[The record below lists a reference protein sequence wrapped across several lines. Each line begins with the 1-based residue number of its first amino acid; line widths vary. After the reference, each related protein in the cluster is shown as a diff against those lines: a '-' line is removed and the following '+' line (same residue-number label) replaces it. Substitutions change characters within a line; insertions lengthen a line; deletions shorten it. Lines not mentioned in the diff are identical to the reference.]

1 MNKKYM
7 GGIILLKNIGVI
19 GAGVVGMATGMGFHE
34 LGHTVIFYDVSQ
46 KKLDTLKAQKFL
58 VAKNIEDLILRTDI
72 SFVCVD
78 TPTEKGEQDLK
89 QINSTLMVCT
99 KSLNKIN
106 KFHLLVYRSTML
118 PSTMRKIVDFIEKN
132 CSKKRIRDYDICYNP
147 EFLRENYALEDFRN
161 PDRIVIGVDG
171 EDSSQPLQEIYENFA
186 KNILVTNFETAEM
199 IKYVSNCFLSLK
211 ISFFNEM
218 GIICKNLGIDDRM
231 VSKAVSLDK
240 RIGEYGTIFGKPFGG
255 ACLPKDTQ
263 SFVTFIEKLNI
274 QPDMLKVVLE
284 INEKISNDQK
294 VIPHR

>member
-1 MNKKYM
+1 
-7 GGIILLKNIGVI
+7 
-19 GAGVVGMATGMGFHE
+19 
-34 LGHTVIFYDVSQ
+34 
-46 KKLDTLKAQKFL
+46 L
-58 VAKNIEDLILRTDI
+58 VAKNIEELILRTDV
-72 SFVCVD
+72 SFVCVN
-78 TPTEKGEQDLK
+78 TPTVNGEQDLN
-89 QINSTLMVCT
+89 QINSTLNVCA

-118 PSTMRKIVDFIEKN
+118 PSTMRKIVNYIEKN

-147 EFLRENYALEDFRN
+147 EFLRENSALDDIRH

-171 EDSSQPLQEIYENFA
+171 EDSSQPLQEIYENFT

-263 SFVTFIEKLNI
+263 SFASFIKKLNI
-274 QPDMLKVVLE
+274 EPDILRVVLE
-284 INEKISNDQK
+284 INENISTMNK
-294 VIPHR
+294 EVIQQRNLQ